1 MRKTQ
6 KSDFYPQRI
15 VIKLPYNDALD
26 YLDELLQLMPK
37 PKRYIKP
44 KYERIELLKAV
55 IYRLQTG
62 CKWHK
67 LPKHFPAW
75 QSASVQ
81 YQKWR
86 NLGYIKTVQDFLNAR
101 VK

>member
-1 MRKTQ
+1 MP
-6 KSDFYPQRI
+6 F
-15 VIKLPYNDALD
+15 NDALEH
-26 YLDELLQLMPK
+26 LDELLLLMPK
-37 PKRYIKP
+37 PKKHIKR
-44 KYERIELLKAV
+44 KYERKDLLKAV

-67 LPKHFPAW
+67 LPKDFPSW

-86 NLGYIKTVQDFLNAR
+86 NLGYIKTVQDFLNAQ